1 MNNTEINKC
10 MANFLLLNFGNIA
23 TGAFMKCHEFRI
35 KQPYEERQT
44 VVIIDI

>member
-1 MNNTEINKC
+1 MYGQFSVNSVN
-10 MANFLLLNFGNIA
+10 LGNIA